1 MFRSF
6 HQLTLNQQNK
16 AFPNL
21 WWTLY
26 LVFKMSVIRL
36 LQVFAVF
43 VEVFYGIILYL
54 MVPDVIMWYEEYKG
68 DTKPPAEPVSVP
80 QAQQNG

>member
-1 MFRSF
+1 MFRSS
-6 HQLTLNQQNK
+6 HQLTLNQQNR

-36 LQVFAVF
+36 LQVFSVF

-80 QAQQNG
+80 EAQQNG